1 MAWTNIP
8 NANLAA
14 GAPIRSVDLIAL
26 RDNIPAVA
34 DGLSGAPKIKTNGIN
49 DLAVTTAK
57 LGNSQV
63 TTAKIGDS
71 QVTTAKLG
79 NNQVTTVKLA
89 TNEQMTTANVLARTA
104 GATAS
109 AVGTYMLARRTS
121 GSQVNFGATTAGN
134 TLQPCPAT
142 GGSSSGVQ
150 SGTWRCMG
158 FVNTFS
164 NCDPSSHYTTVWLRI
179 S

>member
-57 LGNSQV
+57 LG
-63 TTAKIGDS
+63 DS

-79 NNQVTTVKLA
+79 NNQVTTAKLA
-89 TNEQMTTANVLARTA
+89 TTEQMTTANVLARTA
-104 GATAS
+104 GATS
-109 AVGTYMLARRTS
+109 GIVGTYMIGRSTA
-121 GSQVNFGATTAGN
+121 GSAAVAFNGTKAGN
-134 TLQPCPAT
+134 TLVP
-142 GGSSSGVQ
+142 SSTQGTAVGVTQ
-150 SGTWRCMG
+150 AGTWRCMG
-158 FVNTFS
+158 AVS
-164 NCDPSSHYTTVWLRI
+164 AQSGCDPNGFYTTAWLRI